1 MRDNFAKKIKCA
13 IIHALTASAFSAIV
27 CYCYAAFYFNLIVDF
42 SEGASMWSLIGRF
55 FVLSGLLTLPISL
68 CYQLGIHFFPKNT
81 RLVEFLLGLIFSGL
95 TIGLVFYVLKMKE
108 PVFKK
113 EDTLLFVDFY
123 KGFLMPMLFFPLLSW
138 FTLKPLFLLK
148 TASENK

>member
-1 MRDNFAKKIKCA
+1 MRDTIVNKIKLA
-13 IIHALTASAFSAIV
+13 ITHALAAGAFSAIV

-55 FVLSGLLTLPISL
+55 FVLSGLLTLPISI
-68 CYQLGIHFFPKNT
+68 CYQLVIHFFPKKN
-81 RLVEFLLGLIFSGL
+81 RLGEFLLGLIFSGL

-138 FTLKPLFLLK
+138 FTFKPFFATK
-148 TASENK
+148 K

>member
-1 MRDNFAKKIKCA
+1 MRENFAKKIKCA
-13 IIHALTASAFSAIV
+13 IFHALTASAFSAIV

-42 SEGASMWSLIGRF
+42 SEGASMWSLMGRF
-55 FVLSGLLTLPISL
+55 FVLSGLLTLPISI
-68 CYQLGIHFFPKNT
+68 CYQLVIHFFPKKN
-81 RLVEFLLGLIFSGL
+81 RLGEFLLGLIFSGL

-138 FTLKPLFLLK
+138 FTFKPFYATK
-148 TASENK
+148 K

>member
-1 MRDNFAKKIKCA
+1 MRENFAKMIKCA
-13 IIHALTASAFSAIV
+13 IFHALTASAFSAIV

-42 SEGASMWSLIGRF
+42 SEGASMWSLMGRF
-55 FVLSGLLTLPISL
+55 FVLSGLLTLPISI
-68 CYQLGIHFFPKNT
+68 CYQLVIHFFPKKN
-81 RLVEFLLGLIFSGL
+81 RLGEFLLGLIFSGL
-95 TIGLVFYVLKMKE
+95 TIGLVLYVLKMKE

-138 FTLKPLFLLK
+138 FTFKPFFATK
-148 TASENK
+148 K

>member
-1 MRDNFAKKIKCA
+1 MRDTLVKKIKRA
-13 IIHALTASAFSAIV
+13 IIHALTASVFSAIV

-42 SEGASMWSLIGRF
+42 SEGASMWSLMGRF
-55 FVLSGLLTLPISL
+55 FVLSGLLTLPISI
-68 CYQLGIHFFPKNT
+68 CYQLVIHFFPKKN
-81 RLVEFLLGLIFSGL
+81 RLGEFLLGLIFSGL

-138 FTLKPLFLLK
+138 FTFKPFFATK
-148 TASENK
+148 K